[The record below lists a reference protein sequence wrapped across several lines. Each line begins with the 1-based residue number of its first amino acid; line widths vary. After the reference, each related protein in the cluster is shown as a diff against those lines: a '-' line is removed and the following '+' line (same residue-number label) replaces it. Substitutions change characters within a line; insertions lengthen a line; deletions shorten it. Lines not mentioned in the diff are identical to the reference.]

1 MRTGADCPKAIRK
14 DGQIRAGSRVGAV
27 REGDHMCDMVV
38 TPDQRW
44 AHLVELAR
52 GVGAADTSDDGCE
65 YLSAELLRGVL

>member
-1 MRTGADCPKAIRK
+1 
-14 DGQIRAGSRVGAV
+14 
-27 REGDHMCDMVV
+27 MCDMVV